1 MDNNFFYFS
10 RAERIGIIVLIVIC
24 IGLFVVPVFL
34 PDRSQ
39 QGTTDFTALE
49 EQIASWESASGIP
62 ENEENTSNAA
72 TMASPA
78 AFNANTATE
87 AQLQAVGLS
96 SGSIRSWRSYMRK
109 GGKFNKWQDVEKFR
123 ALSSAEKEKIRPYV
137 RFENAATPGEEN
149 PTVPLAIT
157 TDFDPNQVDKETLI
171 RMGLSAKVASNWT
184 RFLASGG
191 RFRQAEDIQKI
202 YGLEEADFQRL
213 LPFARVP
220 DTSSDETEPGPFA
233 DASAFPESYD
243 NSARNVI
250 VDINT
255 ATVEEWQA
263 LRGIGPAFSRRIVNF
278 RDKLGGFV
286 SVQQVSET
294 YGLPDSVFQKI
305 QLQLRPSAIQRKL
318 PVNTATLEELAAHP
332 YLRFSDARMLINY
345 REEHGRY
352 TGPGDLDKLY
362 GLEEA
367 TKQKILPYLA
377 Y

>member
-10 RAERIGIIVLIVIC
+10 RAERIGIIVLIGIC
-24 IGLFVVPVFL
+24 IGLLVVPVFL

-39 QGTTDFTALE
+39 QGATDFTVLE
-49 EQIASWESASGIP
+49 EQIANWESASGAP
-62 ENEENTSNAA
+62 GNKESTSGKAA
-72 TMASPA
+72 TTSPS

-96 SGSIRSWRSYMRK
+96 SGSIRSWRSYRRK
-109 GGKFNKWQDVEKFR
+109 GGKFNRWEDVEKFR
-123 ALSSAEKEKIRPYV
+123 DLSSAEKEKIRPYV
-137 RFENAATPGEEN
+137 RFENAPTTGEETSAA
-149 PTVPLAIT
+149 PVAIT
-157 TDFDPNQVDKETLI
+157 TDFDPNQVDKEALI
-171 RMGLSAKVASNWT
+171 RMGLSAKVANNWT

-191 RFRQAEDIQKI
+191 RFRKPEDIQKV

-213 LPFARVP
+213 LPFAKVP
-220 DTSSDETEPGPFA
+220 DSSSDETERGPFA
-233 DASAFPESYD
+233 DASDFPESYD

-263 LRGIGPAFSRRIVNF
+263 LRGIGPAFSKRIVNF

-318 PVNTATLEELAAHP
+318 PINTATIEELAAHP
-332 YLRFSDARMLINY
+332 YLRFSDARLLVNY

-362 GLEEA
+362 GLDEA
-367 TKQKILPYLA
+367 TKQKISPYLA